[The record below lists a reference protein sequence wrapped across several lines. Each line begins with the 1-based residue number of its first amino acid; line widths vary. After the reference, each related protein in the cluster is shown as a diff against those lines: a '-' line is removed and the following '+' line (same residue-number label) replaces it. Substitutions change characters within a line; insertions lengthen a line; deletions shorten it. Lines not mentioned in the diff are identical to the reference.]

1 MSRKNEEQNEPDLS
15 DTIIGTT
22 PKRADAPSL
31 PDDDT
36 LVPPTDGPRFPLIE
50 PEARSR
56 PVLAE
61 RPGGSVEDDGVVATE
76 WEPAVRP
83 AGHRVHAIHIGNHQ
97 AIPLDAPALIGRRPS
112 SPRIAGSVHPKLIR
126 VPSPTREI
134 SSTHVEIRQE
144 GSAVVVTDLDSTNG
158 TLVSV
163 PGFSSRKLRQGESV
177 AVTPGTV
184 VELGDGITIR
194 ILPLPVVSA

>member
-1 MSRKNEEQNEPDLS
+1 MRRPKGETGEPDVA
-15 DTIIGTT
+15 DTVIGAMPTR
-22 PKRADAPSL
+22 PALPAL

-36 LVPPTDGPRFPLIE
+36 LVPPASRAPFPLVE
-50 PEARSR
+50 PDTGRRSS
-56 PVLAE
+56 
-61 RPGGSVEDDGVVATE
+61 PGEQPTSQAMADEVVATE
-76 WEPAVRP
+76 WEPEPRP
-83 AGHRVHAIHIGNHQ
+83 RGHRVHAIHIGNHE

-112 SPRIAGSVHPKLIR
+112 SPRIAGNVHPKLIR

-158 TLVSV
+158 TLIAV
-163 PGFSSRKLRQGESV
+163 PGFPSRKLRQGESV

-184 VELGDGITIR
+184 VELGDGIAIR
-194 ILPLPVVSA
+194 ILPLPGVSP